1 MGTDEKEGGVAM
13 EKTEIIDIQMVKNG
27 VIFTEYDDK
36 GGDYLSVSQDDGRF
50 RMLGEIIF
58 DEITHSN
65 LLSDKIRLT
74 IKFEEL

>member
-1 MGTDEKEGGVAM
+1 M
-13 EKTEIIDIQMVKNG
+13 EKTEIIDIQMVENG
-27 VIFTEYDDK
+27 AIFTEYDDM
-36 GGDYLSVSQDDGRF
+36 GGEYLSVGQDDEQF
-50 RMLGEIIF
+50 RELGEIIF